1 MYSHC
6 WHHAGKEGGRER
18 IYGYGEEGEEDGV
31 DDKSRILIVKHSGP
45 LCMYC
50 RRREGELWVGERG
63 RERGGQT
70 GIIHTHCGGGKQ
82 ASSSHANKG
91 RGVGEGGSIL

>member
-18 IYGYGEEGEEDGV
+18 IYGYVEAGEEDGV

-50 RRREGELWVGERG
+50 RRREGGRTMGGGEVQRQ
-63 RERGGQT
+63 RERGA
-70 GIIHTHCGGGKQ
+70 GK
-82 ASSSHANKG
+82 
-91 RGVGEGGSIL
+91 RE